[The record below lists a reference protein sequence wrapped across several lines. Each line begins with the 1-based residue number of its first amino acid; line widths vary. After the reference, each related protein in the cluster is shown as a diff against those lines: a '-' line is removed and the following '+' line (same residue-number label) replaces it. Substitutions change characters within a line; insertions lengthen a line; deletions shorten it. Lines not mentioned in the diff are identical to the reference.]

1 MDFTPAPASDSNAA
15 ENPIEPQD
23 EHVTVAGQRDAH
35 HRLLGPFPKA
45 A

>member
-1 MDFTPAPASDSNAA
+1 MDFTPALASDGTTAD
-15 ENPIEPQD
+15 NPIEPQD

-35 HRLLGPFPKA
+35 HRLLGPLPQA

>member
-1 MDFTPAPASDSNAA
+1 MDFTPALALDNTADNLIGS
-15 ENPIEPQD
+15 QD

-35 HRLLGPFPKA
+35 HQLLGPLPQA

>member
-1 MDFTPAPASDSNAA
+1 MDFPPAPASDGNTAD
-15 ENPIEPQD
+15 NPIGSQD

-35 HRLLGPFPKA
+35 HRLLGSHPQA

>member
-1 MDFTPAPASDSNAA
+1 MDFTPALASDGNAA
-15 ENPIEPQD
+15 DNLIGSQD

-35 HRLLGPFPKA
+35 HRLFGHLPQA

>member
-1 MDFTPAPASDSNAA
+1 MDTPAPATDSDA
-15 ENPIEPQD
+15 EHPAEPQD

-35 HRLLGPFPKA
+35 HQLLGPIPQA

>member
-1 MDFTPAPASDSNAA
+1 MDFTPAPALDGNAA

-35 HRLLGPFPKA
+35 HRLLGPFPQA